1 MAEALII
8 RRLAVTKFPSPMKP
22 AATDQRPYVM
32 VSVQRPA
39 QVPDVSPPAA
49 RNASSSTSSSSS
61 ALAALPGPLGLVR
74 SGRVLSIAG
83 PDLPVG
89 PLRKR
94 HREPLSPTDAS
105 TSALRGDPGKFTQAF
120 RQNLRTASDLPAGA
134 LQGLVRNLVTERAGD
149 RPLPRDE
156 LHGLMNV
163 LVEERGALA
172 AESRC
177 LALLGLVEGLGGT
190 GISTALLEV
199 LVDRVMCMAVGPKGE
214 VVHDDLRVITAVLG
228 LGEGRLDRLGKL
240 VDLVMDTGVGLDHA
254 NLRAAI
260 AGITY
265 GLRDHS
271 CRSECIDAELH
282 GHMLARLLRS
292 VAGRSMLHVEY
303 ALQALWE
310 HMSEPG
316 AMTPAMR
323 KAVKDQVV
331 ACRDAAGPQLM
342 AIADRVLP
350 GFLRRACEPGG
361 GKAKA
366 ESKSMAVS
374 K

>member
-8 RRLAVTKFPSPMKP
+8 RPLAVTKVPSLMKP
-22 AATDQRPYVM
+22 AADQRPYVM
-32 VSVQRPA
+32 VSVQRPV
-39 QVPDVSPPAA
+39 QVPGVSPPAA
-49 RNASSSTSSSSS
+49 HTTSSSTSSSSS
-61 ALAALPGPLGLVR
+61 ALAALPDPLGLVR
-74 SGRVLSIAG
+74 SGRLLSLQG
-83 PDLPVG
+83 PELPVG

-94 HREPLSPTDAS
+94 HREPLSPSDAG
-105 TSALRGDPGKFTQAF
+105 TSALRGDPEKFTQAF

-134 LQGLVRNLVTERAGD
+134 LKGLVRNLVAERAGD

-172 AESRC
+172 TQDRC
-177 LALLGLVEGLGGT
+177 LALAGLVEGLGGT

-199 LVDRVMCMAVGPKGE
+199 LVDRVMCMAVGPRGLG
-214 VVHDDLRVITAVLG
+214 VHDDLRVITAALVH
-228 LGEGRLDRLGKL
+228 GEGRLDRLGKL

-271 CRSECIDAELH
+271 CPSECIDAELH
-282 GHMLARLLRS
+282 GQVLARLLRS
-292 VAGRSMLHVEY
+292 VAGRATIHVEY
-303 ALQALWE
+303 ALKALWE
-310 HMSEPG
+310 HMSAPG
-316 AMTPAMR
+316 ALTPAMR
-323 KAVKDQVV
+323 KAVKGQVV
-331 ACRDAAGPQLM
+331 ACRGAAGPELM
-342 AIADRVLP
+342 AIADKVLP
-350 GFLRRACEPGG
+350 GFLLRTCEPADDKIKG
-361 GKAKA
+361 
-366 ESKSMAVS
+366 ESKSQAVS